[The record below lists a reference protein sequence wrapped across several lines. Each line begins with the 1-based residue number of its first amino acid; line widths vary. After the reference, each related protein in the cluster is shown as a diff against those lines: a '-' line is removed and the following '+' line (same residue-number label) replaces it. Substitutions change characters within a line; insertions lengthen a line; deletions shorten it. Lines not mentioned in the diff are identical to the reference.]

1 MIPVSGV
8 SDPVGMGMCEVAM
21 ALMGMY
27 LLDVLMIREWRCL
40 SSAVVV

>member
-27 LLDVLMIREWRCL
+27 LLDVLMSGDGSGVEIFE
-40 SSAVVV
+40 